1 MGAPETPTAQ
11 VLMTY
16 LRYQHKHITAKQYK
30 SAPVLVAASFIE
42 LNYQLAIKLSNDKQ
56 YWQGTTEPVAMG
68 PFRCKAVNQSSMG
81 KSELCWKGW

>member
-16 LRYQHKHITAKQYK
+16 LRYQHEHITAKQYK

-56 YWQGTTEPVAMG
+56 Y
-68 PFRCKAVNQSSMG
+68 
-81 KSELCWKGW
+81 